1 MINGMGG
8 EDSNIS
14 MTGGKKILGI
24 DDSELTN
31 GGIVGTGHID
41 RKKGATLNLSTIDP
55 AKRLKK
61 KEKKKKKRRHRNS
74 SSDSDKE
81 SKPLPKGDRGSLRLE
96 RWSS

>member
-1 MINGMGG
+1 MWFPGVREIPWLWCG
-8 EDSNIS
+8 
-14 MTGGKKILGI
+14 KILGI

-61 KEKKKKKRRHRNS
+61 KEKKILIVVNQKFVTFVAYI
-74 SSDSDKE
+74 
-81 SKPLPKGDRGSLRLE
+81 
-96 RWSS
+96 